1 MNWKIPLFKIY
12 WDNNDI
18 KSLTKVIKR
27 GSFWANGP
35 EIKQLENDIANYTGR
50 KYALSFNSGTS
61 ALHANILAHDITFG
75 EVIVPS
81 FTFISTANAVVLT
94 GAKPIFAEIEDESYG
109 LDPEDV
115 KEKITSKTKAIIPV
129 HYGGAPCKEIK
140 ALKEIA
146 EDHNLII
153 IEDAAESIG
162 SKIGQELVGTFGNSA
177 MFSFCQNKIITSG
190 EGGII
195 VTDSKNV
202 FEKLKLIRSHGRVEN
217 KNDYFT
223 TTAVFDYI
231 QAGYNYRMSSI
242 TAALALSQF
251 KKINM
256 IIKMRREKAS
266 YYNEKLSKIKDIK
279 IPTEVKNHFH
289 VYQLYTIQLE
299 NNKIREKL
307 HQNLT
312 KAGIMSKIY
321 FDPIHLKTL
330 YKKYFD
336 FKEGNLPKTELI
348 SQKVLTLPL
357 YPTLSNK
364 EMDYIIGKIKDCCE

>member
-18 KSLTKVIKR
+18 TSLTKVIKR

-35 EIKQLENDIANYTGR
+35 EIKQLENDIANYTDR
-50 KYALSFNSGTS
+50 KYAISFNSGTS
-61 ALHANILAHDITFG
+61 ALHANILAHNIISG

-94 GAKPIFAEIEDESYG
+94 GAKPVFAEIEDESYG
-109 LDPEDV
+109 LNPEDV
-115 KEKITSKTKAIIPV
+115 KEKINSKTKAIIPV
-129 HYGGAPCKEIK
+129 HYGGAPCKYIK

-146 EDHNLII
+146 EDHNLIL

-162 SKIGQELVGTFGNSA
+162 SKIGKELVGTFGDSA

-195 VTDSKNV
+195 VTDSKDV
-202 FEKLKLIRSHGRVEN
+202 FEKLKLIRSHGRVEK

-223 TTAVFDYI
+223 TTTVFDYI

-251 KKINM
+251 KKIDK

-266 YYNEKLSKIKDIK
+266 YYNEKLSKIKGIK
-279 IPTEVKNHFH
+279 IPDEIKDHFH
-289 VYQLYTIQLE
+289 VYQLYTIKLE
-299 NNKIREKL
+299 NSKLREKL

-312 KAGIMSKIY
+312 KAGIMSKVY

-330 YKKYFD
+330 YKKF
-336 FKEGNLPKTELI
+336 FNCKEGNLPKTELI

>member
-18 KSLTKVIKR
+18 TSITKVIKR

-35 EIKQLENDIANYTGR
+35 EIKQLEDDIANYTKR
-50 KYALSFNSGTS
+50 KYGLSFNSGTS
-61 ALHANILAHDITFG
+61 ALHANILAHNITSG

-94 GAKPIFAEIEDESYG
+94 GAKPIFAEIEDISYG

-115 KEKITSKTKAIIPV
+115 KEKINSKSKAIIPV

-146 EDHNLII
+146 EDHNLIL

-162 SKIGQELVGTFGNSA
+162 SKIGKELVGTFGNSA

-195 VTDSKNV
+195 VTDSKDV

-251 KKINM
+251 KKIDK
-256 IIKMRREKAS
+256 IIKIRREKAS
-266 YYNEKLSKIKDIK
+266 YYNEKLSKIRGIK
-279 IPTEVKNHFH
+279 IPAEVKNHFH
-289 VYQLYTIQLE
+289 VYQLYTIKLE
-299 NNKIREKL
+299 NNKLREKL
-307 HQNLT
+307 NKNLT
-312 KAGIMSKIY
+312 KAGIMSKVY

-330 YKKYFD
+330 YKKYFNYKD
-336 FKEGNLPKTELI
+336 GNLPKTELI

-357 YPTLSNK
+357 YPTLSKK
-364 EMDYIIGKIKDCCE
+364 EMDYIIDKIKDCCE

>member
-18 KSLTKVIKR
+18 KSIIKVIKR

-35 EIKQLENDIANYTGR
+35 EIKEIENNIANFIGR

-61 ALHANILAHDITFG
+61 ALHANILAHDITSG

-81 FTFISTANAVVLT
+81 FTFISTANSVVLT

-115 KEKITSKTKAIIPV
+115 KDKITSKTKAIIPV

-146 EDHNLII
+146 EDYNIII

-162 SKIGQELVGTFGNSA
+162 SKIGKELVGTFGNSA

-190 EGGII
+190 EGGMI
-195 VTDSKNV
+195 VTDSKDV
-202 FEKLKLIRSHGRVEN
+202 FEKMKLLRSHGRVEN

-231 QAGYNYRMSSI
+231 QTGYNYRMSSF

-251 KKINM
+251 NKIDK
-256 IIKMRREKAS
+256 IIKMRREKAN
-266 YYNEKLSKIKDIK
+266 YYNEKLSKIKGIK
-279 IPTEVKNHFH
+279 ISTEVKNHFN

-299 NNKIREKL
+299 NNKLREKL
-307 HQNLT
+307 HQNLI

-321 FDPIHLKTL
+321 FDPIHIKTL
-330 YKKYFD
+330 YKKYFNY
-336 FKEGNLPKTELI
+336 KEGNLPKTELV

-364 EMDYIIGKIKDCCE
+364 DMDYIIGKIKDCCE

>member
-18 KSLTKVIKR
+18 NSITRVIKR

-61 ALHANILAHDITFG
+61 ALHANILAHNITSG

-94 GAKPIFAEIEDESYG
+94 GAKPIFSEIEDESYG
-109 LDPEDV
+109 LDSEDV

-146 EDHNLII
+146 EDHNLTL

-195 VTDSKNV
+195 VTDSKDV

-223 TTAVFDYI
+223 TTTVFDYI

-251 KKINM
+251 KKINN
-256 IIKMRREKAS
+256 IIKIRREKAR
-266 YYNEKLSKIKDIK
+266 YYNKKLSKIKAIK
-279 IPTEVKNHFH
+279 IQSEVKNHFH
-289 VYQLYTIQLE
+289 VYQLYTIQLK
-299 NNKIREKL
+299 NNKLRKKL

-312 KAGIMSKIY
+312 RAGIMSKIY

-330 YKKYFD
+330 YKKYFNY
-336 FKEGNLPKTELI
+336 KEGNLPKTEFV
-348 SQKVLTLPL
+348 SQKVLTVPL